1 MKTLSLKLDDP
12 IYAEA
17 EEITLH
23 LKIAR
28 NRYINEAVNLY
39 NIYQKRRILKNQLS
53 QESNLVSENSLEILK
68 ILMTHVVLT
77 KSPYKITWSLF
88 KLKIWAKII
97 VTTLDSNKSIK
108 YKFIRSINSTYSRN
122 YNIIKIKSNIF
133 IIFRNKTNRKIRIIR
148 NITTKLNNIFSFYY
162 TVYI

>member
-1 MKTLSLKLDDP
+1 MYAFVKNEMKTLSLKLDDP

-39 NIYQKRRILKNQLS
+39 NIYQKRRILKSQLS

-68 ILMTHVVLT
+68 EFELLR
-77 KSPYKITWSLF
+77 
-88 KLKIWAKII
+88 
-97 VTTLDSNKSIK
+97 DED
-108 YKFIRSINSTYSRN
+108 
-122 YNIIKIKSNIF
+122 
-133 IIFRNKTNRKIRIIR
+133 
-148 NITTKLNNIFSFYY
+148 
-162 TVYI
+162 